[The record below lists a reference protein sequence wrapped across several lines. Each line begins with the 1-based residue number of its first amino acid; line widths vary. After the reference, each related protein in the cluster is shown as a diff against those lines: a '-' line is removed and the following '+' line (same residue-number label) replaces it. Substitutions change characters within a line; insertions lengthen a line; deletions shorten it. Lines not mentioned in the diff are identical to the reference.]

1 VNEEKPKPPPPKRND
16 ALRWILLAI
25 GIAAVVAI
33 AWYIVARSSA
43 PVGPLAV
50 VPAPSPVAPAPGPR
64 VRGVTDDEIKLGMV
78 ASFSG
83 SNKERGRAMK
93 IGWESALAVA
103 NEAGGVHGRKLRL
116 LTMDDGYD
124 PARTLP
130 AMKQLVESDGVFA
143 IVGNVG
149 TATAGVAA
157 PYCTEQKVP
166 FFGPLTGADFLRK
179 TPPDHWVFNVRAS
192 LAEEAGAAVR
202 WLTEVKRIAPERIA
216 VVAQEDDFGESGW
229 RGAARELERL
239 GVPSAKIVKAGYRR
253 NTADVRAAIEVVRQ
267 KAGKLDAVILVA
279 TYKPAATFIRK
290 AHDVR
295 LEQQFVVVS
304 ADSNGLAQELVES
317 GGRYADRVTVT
328 QVVPVPT
335 SKATAAIKYR
345 DALAKHTPGEPP
357 GSTTLEGWLGA
368 QLFLEGLQRAGRD
381 LDGEKLVRTFEGMS
395 GLDLGIGAVLG
406 FSTEEHQACKKVW
419 AWQLQHDGT
428 FTQID
433 LE

>member
-1 VNEEKPKPPPPKRND
+1 VSEESPKPPSSKGSHAP
-16 ALRWILLAI
+16 RWILMAI
-25 GIAAVVAI
+25 GVVAVVAI
-33 AWYIVARSSA
+33 AWYALARRSA
-43 PVGPLAV
+43 PAT
-50 VPAPSPVAPAPGPR
+50 SPVVATAPGPATPATGPAI
-64 VRGVTDDEIKLGMV
+64 RGVSDDEIKLGMV

-83 SNKERGRAMK
+83 SNKERGRAMR
-93 IGWESALAVA
+93 IGWEAALAVA
-103 NEAGGVHGRKLRL
+103 NGAGGVHGRKLKL

-130 AMKQLVESDGVFA
+130 AMKQLVESDQVFA

-157 PYCTEQKVP
+157 PYCTEQKVL

-192 LAEEAGAAVR
+192 LAEEAAAAVR
-202 WLTEVKRIAPERIA
+202 WLTEIKRIAPERIA

-290 AHDVR
+290 AHDAK
-295 LEQQFVVVS
+295 LGQQFVVVS

-317 GGRYADRVTVT
+317 GSRYAERVAVT

-335 SKATAAIKYR
+335 SKATAVLKYR
-345 DALAKHTPGEPP
+345 DAIARYAPGEPP

-368 QLFLEGLQRAGRD
+368 QLFLEGLQRVGRD
-381 LDGEKLVRTFEGMS
+381 LDGERLVRALEAMS
-395 GLDLGIGAVLG
+395 GLDIGVGAVLG
-406 FSTEEHQACKKVW
+406 FSPEEHQACKKVW
-419 AWQLQHDGT
+419 AWQLQPDGT
-428 FTQID
+428 FTQLD

>member
-1 VNEEKPKPPPPKRND
+1 MNEEKPKPPPPKRND

-33 AWYIVARSSA
+33 AWYIVGHNSA
-43 PVGPLAV
+43 PVAAPAV
-50 VPAPSPVAPAPGPR
+50 ATTPGRVTPAPGPM
-64 VRGVTDDEIKLGMV
+64 VRGVTENEIKLGMV
-78 ASFSG
+78 APFSG

-103 NEAGGVHGRKLRL
+103 NAAGGVHGRKLRL

-124 PARTLP
+124 PARTLA

-149 TATAGVAA
+149 TATAVVAV
-157 PYCTEQKVP
+157 PYCIEQKVV
-166 FFGPLTGADFLRK
+166 FFGPLSGADFLRK
-179 TPPDHWVFNVRAS
+179 VPPDRWVFNVRAS
-192 LAEEAGAAVR
+192 LAEEAVAAVR

-229 RGAARELERL
+229 RGASRELDRL
-239 GVPSAKIVKAGYRR
+239 GVPSTKIVKAGYRR

-267 KAGKLDAVILVA
+267 RNAKLDAVILVA

-290 AHDVR
+290 AHDAR
-295 LEQQFVVVS
+295 LGQQFVVVS
-304 ADSNGLAQELVES
+304 ADSNGLSQELVES

-335 SKATAAIKYR
+335 SKATAVMKYR

-368 QLFLEGLQRAGRD
+368 QLLLEGLQRAGRD
-381 LDGEKLVRTFEGMS
+381 LDGEKLVRTLDGMS

-406 FSTEEHQACKKVW
+406 FSPEDHQACKKVW
-419 AWQLQHDGT
+419 GWQLQHDGT